1 MVGYKK
7 QEKKFAGSRMP
18 LLVIA
23 SCIPRFFRVMS
34 PTIPTAGGAG
44 VVSQI
49 GSGVDGWMLRVVT
62 VLNVDHSRKTCGPVR
77 QGEEVGSVIIHSAA
91 VRTWMLF

>member
-7 QEKKFAGSRMP
+7 EEKKFAGFRMP

-49 GSGVDGWMLRVVT
+49 GSGLDGWMLRVVT

-77 QGEEVGSVIIHSAA
+77 QGEEVGSPVT
-91 VRTWMLF
+91 VRACILF

>member
-1 MVGYKK
+1 
-7 QEKKFAGSRMP
+7 
-18 LLVIA
+18 
-23 SCIPRFFRVMS
+23 MS

-77 QGEEVGSVIIHSAA
+77 QGEEVGSVIIHLGLGYFSDQIDEAHVCESNPDA
-91 VRTWMLF
+91 VPRSTFKL